1 MNKKSDLEKSSSSV
15 LSELSEKSGKTQ
27 KYYYLYKVGGKYFLR
42 KKDKKNLKDKSL
54 TKYSI
59 GKTNM
64 KLIELYVN
72 SAFKYKYNK
81 AFQYN
86 MIIINRLIYNINSF
100 VVNSFK
106 ENLILFD
113 ENEFFFRFYEI
124 KNSKQLL
131 KKILDYYE
139 LNNVIYP
146 NYISLYE
153 GNYIF
158 NNIEQKQKIIDRQE
172 KIIKNK
178 KDKLIKSEDNNEENI
193 LDSNV
198 VESILNQTN
207 TSETKRFFGLNND
220 SNYFE
225 ENDDFTQINSL
236 IKNIEKFDKKE
247 NANKIFK
254 KKNLIRIINDKNKN
268 NKIKEKYVKKDINAL
283 IKENIKTKKNSYERK
298 LLSTISYF
306 DKFKSKFKIKD
317 DNATNNT
324 IINNKQYFSNT
335 YYHKKNDTNNLS
347 NIHKRINTLDTHK
360 IRTKFLIFA
369 NNSINFR
376 NNSPIIFKSPYYTKK
391 TINKENIT
399 YSKKKI
405 YQNFSRKNKNIIHK
419 ISKSINPVSISKF
432 NLDSDYFNLD
442 NNFNGIKVY
451 KKKIQKINTD
461 YNTENSKEKK
471 YIRSRPKIIS
481 NQLSIPIRTY
491 ISSDKN
497 KKINYKYNRVSPSPN
512 FKIIAKMLKSKYL
525 IDDKINNKV
534 NSIPLTSR
542 NTLINNNFKK
552 IKNTNSTKRDDN
564 IKNYTTKNI
573 YISNNIT
580 NNNFY
585 SISNGAKKNFKIL
598 IKRNIKNNETN
609 KRNKEKLNIKEYKFD
624 KLEKLGN
631 LSVNSRSRNIKMN
644 KYIKSNNSKLNQ
656 YKNGLINSTILKS
669 LDKNSI
675 NHLLNKFENSSN
687 SKNLSVSNNNI
698 KYTTINEIKNENKRY
713 KNF

>member
-1 MNKKSDLEKSSSSV
+1 M
-15 LSELSEKSGKTQ
+15 Q
-27 KYYYLYKVGGKYFLR
+27 
-42 KKDKKNLKDKSL
+42 
-54 TKYSI
+54 
-59 GKTNM
+59 
-64 KLIELYVN
+64 
-72 SAFKYKYNK
+72 
-81 AFQYN
+81 
-86 MIIINRLIYNINSF
+86 
-100 VVNSFK
+100 
-106 ENLILFD
+106 
-113 ENEFFFRFYEI
+113 I
-124 KNSKQLL
+124 KFS
-131 KKILDYYE
+131 
-139 LNNVIYP
+139 
-146 NYISLYE
+146 
-153 GNYIF
+153 
-158 NNIEQKQKIIDRQE
+158 
-172 KIIKNK
+172 
-178 KDKLIKSEDNNEENI
+178 
-193 LDSNV
+193 
-198 VESILNQTN
+198 
-207 TSETKRFFGLNND
+207 
-220 SNYFE
+220 
-225 ENDDFTQINSL
+225 
-236 IKNIEKFDKKE
+236 
-247 NANKIFK
+247 K

-268 NKIKEKYVKKDINAL
+268 NKIKEKYVKKDINVL

-598 IKRNIKNNETN
+598 IRRNIKNNETN